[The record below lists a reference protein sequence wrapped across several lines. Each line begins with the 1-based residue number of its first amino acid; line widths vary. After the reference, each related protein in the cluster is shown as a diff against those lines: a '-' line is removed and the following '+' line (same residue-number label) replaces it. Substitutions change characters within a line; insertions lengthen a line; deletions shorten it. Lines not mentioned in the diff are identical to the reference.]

1 MCRGIFR
8 ILFRILLMKHVED
21 IQEATIFIFSLPD
34 VEFYQ
39 GRPQAG
45 IEIKNPKY
53 DLFIPNFIHFII

>member
-1 MCRGIFR
+1 
-8 ILFRILLMKHVED
+8 MKHVED